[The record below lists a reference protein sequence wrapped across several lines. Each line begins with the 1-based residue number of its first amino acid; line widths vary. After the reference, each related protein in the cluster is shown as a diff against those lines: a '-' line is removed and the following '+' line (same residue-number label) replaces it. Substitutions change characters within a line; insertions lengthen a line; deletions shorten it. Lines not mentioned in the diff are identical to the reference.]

1 MPRKGVGCFF
11 SLFEP
16 VKGVGYD
23 VPMIPITTPKI
34 FRWHKIQLY
43 HNKVYSC
50 SMHAEAN
57 NVWNIKKSL
66 PCEDKTW
73 HPQRI

>member
-1 MPRKGVGCFF
+1 
-11 SLFEP
+11 
-16 VKGVGYD
+16 
-23 VPMIPITTPKI
+23 MIPITTPKI

-66 PCEDKTW
+66 PYEDKTW